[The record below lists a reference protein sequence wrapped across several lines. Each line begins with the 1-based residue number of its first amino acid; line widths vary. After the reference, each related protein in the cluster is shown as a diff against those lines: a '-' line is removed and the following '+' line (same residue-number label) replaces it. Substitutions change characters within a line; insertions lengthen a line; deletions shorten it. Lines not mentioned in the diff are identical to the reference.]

1 MKRIYICIIALS
13 VSVTLINV
21 CGIMHKIKSEK
32 RIDAL
37 QHQCDSLQRQIDFM
51 VE

>member
-1 MKRIYICIIALS
+1 MKSIYICIIALS
-13 VSVTLINV
+13 VSVVIINV
-21 CGIMHKIKSEK
+21 CDIMHEIKSEK
-32 RIDAL
+32 RMDAL